1 MNVERVV
8 EQIVALPPDWH
19 GAGSLKSG
27 VLKAIA
33 RHGQGLDLR
42 CTAETGSG
50 KSSLLFSHLAHRHLV
65 FAMDDGNGSVRRV
78 QESPLLKPGVVEF
91 IEGPTQKTVPA
102 YDFSEPLQM
111 VMLDGPHGYPFHHLE
126 YYYVYPH
133 LAEGGVLI
141 VDDIDI
147 PSIYDMYR
155 FLKRDDMFAL
165 IDVVHTTAFF
175 RRTAAPVFNPLA
187 DGWWLQGY
195 NKRKKIVDWNPLSV
209 ATALVPRSI
218 RKALLRRL
226 GK

>member
-33 RHGQGLDLR
+33 RYGQGLDLR

-165 IDVVHTTAFF
+165 IEVVHTTAFF

>member
-133 LAEGGVLI
+133 LAEGGLLI

>member
-165 IDVVHTTAFF
+165 IEVVHTTAFF

-195 NKRKKIVDWNPLSV
+195 NRRKKIVDWNPLAV

>member
-33 RHGQGLDLR
+33 RYGQGLDLR

-165 IDVVHTTAFF
+165 IEVVHTTAFF

-195 NKRKKIVDWNPLSV
+195 NRRKKIVDWNPLAV